1 MFDVFPSIVPLL
13 FLAGGALLYLLL
25 EASPLR
31 GKGSS
36 FVALLSVIS
45 ALAFL
50 IGSKGIYSFNSD
62 VAHALIVDPI
72 YWGFSL
78 LILVCLLG
86 SILLSVS
93 SVESQGIDSKPEYYC
108 LMLLASVGALVFV
121 GASNL
126 LVLYVG
132 MELMSLAIYPLAS
145 SVPGSKASAEAG
157 LKYFILGAF
166 SSALLL
172 YGIALLYGLTGS
184 LSISQV
190 LSEPVMESM
199 AGALALGLLLSGIL
213 FKLGAVPMHFW
224 VPDVYQGAPFPVTA
238 FMASA
243 VKVATVGVIC
253 RVVYSLA
260 AESLL
265 VWEGF
270 LWVSAALTMV
280 LGNVCALRQ
289 SSVKRMLAFSSV
301 AHAGYLLIGVMA
313 NDVFP
318 VVMYYLVGYVFMTL
332 GIFSILIPTAKG
344 ASDITLRQLRG
355 FGWRSPWQGVSLTI
369 FVLGMAGLPPGLV
382 GLFGK
387 LFVFQEAVRTGYTGL
402 VVIAC
407 LCSAIGC
414 YYYLRLVAEVW
425 FQGDPGDAREVTGRT
440 EMGFFPSM
448 VVLCC
453 LLITTVVGFMPDSI
467 FPFLTSL
474 FETSAL

>member
-13 FLAGGALLYLLL
+13 FLACGAMLYLVF

-36 FVALLSVIS
+36 FVALLSVVC

-50 IGSKGIYSFNSD
+50 IGSKGIYNFNSD

-72 YWGFSL
+72 CWGFSL
-78 LILVCLLG
+78 LILASLLG
-86 SILLSVS
+86 SLLLSIS
-93 SVESQGIDSKPEYYC
+93 SVEPQGIDAKPEYYC
-108 LMLLASVGALVFV
+108 LMLLATVGALVFV

-145 SVPGSKASAEAG
+145 SVLGCRASAEAG

-184 LSISQV
+184 LGISQV

-238 FMASA
+238 YMSSV
-243 VKVATVGVIC
+243 VKVASVGVIC
-253 RVVYSLA
+253 RIVYSLA
-260 AESLL
+260 SESLL

-270 LWVSAALTMV
+270 LWISAVLTMV

-301 AHAGYLLIGVMA
+301 AHAGYILIGVMA

-344 ASDITLRQLRG
+344 ASDLTVRQLRG
-355 FGWRSPWQGVSLTI
+355 FGWRKPWHGVSLSI
-369 FVLGMAGLPPGLV
+369 FILGMAGLPPGLV

-387 LFVFQEAVRTGYTGL
+387 LYVFQEAVRTGYTGL

-407 LCSAIGC
+407 LCSAVGC
-414 YYYLRLVAEVW
+414 YYYLRVVAELW
-425 FQGDPGDAREVTGRT
+425 SEQAPDDNT
-440 EMGFFPSM
+440 ETSEKVVIGVFPNM
-448 VVLCC
+448 VAFCC
-453 LLITTVVGFMPDSI
+453 LLVTTIVGFMPDSI
-467 FPFLTSL
+467 FPFLVSL